1 MGLNCQVN
9 IINSSGVDNGAVNL
23 PYLPYCVSTMKV
35 LLTNHENENM
45 DITIYPIN
53 HVKDDNYIGGYI
65 DEGEA
70 MKVIWGGGDE
80 GGVKQKNLEPEQSK
94 FVYFF
99 LVHSEDTISNYD
111 LTMIL
116 EKSTSDDQD
125 PEKEHI
131 KVKLVPIH
139 NSSDALRSIEN
150 SNSNVIEFKGS
161 TVLNY
166 YPRWFPESF
175 TKLHS
180 TVTQERENI
189 QTPVIEILNNHNNDR
204 TS

>member
-1 MGLNCQVN
+1 MSKM
-9 IINSSGVDNGAVNL
+9 IITLVDTSTRGRHESNL
-23 PYLPYCVSTMKV
+23 
-35 LLTNHENENM
+35 
-45 DITIYPIN
+45 
-53 HVKDDNYIGGYI
+53 GR
-65 DEGEA
+65 
-70 MKVIWGGGDE
+70 GDE

-116 EKSTSDDQD
+116 EKSTRMIRIPKKSI
-125 PEKEHI
+125 E
-131 KVKLVPIH
+131 VKLVPIH

-180 TVTQERENI
+180 TITQERENI
-189 QTPVIEILNNHNNDR
+189 QTPVIEILNNHNNDQV